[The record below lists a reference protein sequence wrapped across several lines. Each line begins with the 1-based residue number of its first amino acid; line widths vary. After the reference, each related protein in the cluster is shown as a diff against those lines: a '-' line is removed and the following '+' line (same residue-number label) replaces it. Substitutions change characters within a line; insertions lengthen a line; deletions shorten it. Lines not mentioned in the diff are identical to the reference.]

1 MQNKELLQLAADL
14 LQRLSCDKN
23 LKLEEF
29 ANEYIGYLTG
39 THSRSYIRGN
49 RTAFNQLQS
58 YLGNIYL
65 KQLNVKAVDT
75 FINSTYQRSPQAAA
89 TYYRVL
95 KAALNKAVQW
105 NYLIDN
111 PFTKIKAP
119 KIRKN
124 LPIFISQT
132 ELNIILDFVSEDYLK
147 NLYLFAF
154 HTGLRAGE
162 IVNLKWCSVSLS
174 ERIITL
180 KQSNT
185 YTTKN
190 RKERIIPINST
201 VYQLLNE
208 IYPIESQVDKILG
221 YSNNKLKADYIFYR
235 IREVKLRTD
244 FVSKK
249 FKRAVRKA
257 GLNDQIHF
265 HTLRHS
271 FASNLVQK
279 GVSLYVIKELLG
291 HSDFRVTQI
300 YSHLQHSNLKKAV
313 EKLTIT
319 NNNGGYS
326 E

>member
-1 MQNKELLQLAADL
+1 MQNIELIHLAADL
-14 LQRLSCDKN
+14 LQRLSSDKN

-49 RTAFNQLQS
+49 RTAFNQLGS

-65 KQLNVKAVDT
+65 KQLNVKAVDA

-89 TYYRVL
+89 TYYRIL
-95 KAALNKAVQW
+95 KAAFNKAVQW

-111 PFTKIKAP
+111 PFNKIKAP
-119 KIRKN
+119 RLKKN
-124 LPIFISQT
+124 LPVFINET

-201 VYQLLNE
+201 VYQLLSE
-208 IYPIESQVDKILG
+208 IYPIERQIDNILG

-257 GLNDQIHF
+257 GLNHQIHL

-271 FASNLVQK
+271 FASNLVQR
-279 GVSLYVIKELLG
+279 GVSLIIIKELLG
-291 HSDFRVTQI
+291 HSDYRTSQI
-300 YSHLQHSNLKKAV
+300 YSHLQQSNLKNAV
-313 EKLTIT
+313 EKLT
-319 NNNGGYS
+319 NNKGGEY

>member
-1 MQNKELLQLAADL
+1 MQNKELIQLAADL
-14 LQRLSCDKN
+14 LQRLSSDKN

-65 KQLNVKAVDT
+65 KQLNVKAVDA

-89 TYYRVL
+89 TYYRIL
-95 KAALNKAVQW
+95 KAAFNKAEQW

-111 PFTKIKAP
+111 PFNKIKAP
-119 KIRKN
+119 RLKKN
-124 LPIFISQT
+124 LPVFINET

-201 VYQLLNE
+201 VYQLLSE
-208 IYPIESQVDKILG
+208 IYPIERQIDNILG

-257 GLNDQIHF
+257 GLNDQIHL
-265 HTLRHS
+265 HTLRHA
-271 FASNLVQK
+271 FASNLVQR

-300 YSHLQHSNLKKAV
+300 YSHLQQSNLKNAV
-313 EKLTIT
+313 EKLT
-319 NNNGGYS
+319 NNKGGEY